1 MVQHILFFDV
11 VVVVVVVDHA
21 VFKVPSHSRACF
33 KRVHENTN
41 N

>member
-11 VVVVVVVDHA
+11 VVVVVDDHA